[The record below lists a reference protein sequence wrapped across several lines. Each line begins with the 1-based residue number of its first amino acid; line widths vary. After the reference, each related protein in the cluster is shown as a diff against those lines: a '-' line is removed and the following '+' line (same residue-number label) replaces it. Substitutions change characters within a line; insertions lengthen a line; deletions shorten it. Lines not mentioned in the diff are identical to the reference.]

1 MLDSRVAGPAARAPT
16 ERDSPEIGAGP
27 QQGWPAVLPAT
38 VLAVVVQRRKT
49 PVLLVYIMPRPDD
62 PP

>member
-1 MLDSRVAGPAARAPT
+1 MARAAT